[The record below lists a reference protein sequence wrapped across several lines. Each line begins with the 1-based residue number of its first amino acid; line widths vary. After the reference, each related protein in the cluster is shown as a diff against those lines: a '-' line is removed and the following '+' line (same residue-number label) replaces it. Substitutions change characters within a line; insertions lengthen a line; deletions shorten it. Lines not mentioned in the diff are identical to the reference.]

1 MNCKGPAQSSI
12 SYSAIRQSWSR
23 SEANTMLIN
32 HRTPAVAGVGA
43 MSAFLVAILLMPAA
57 LREGMRETAFD
68 LILAADQRW
77 RKTQPQHR
85 DAHVVVIDIDRRS
98 IEALGAWPWPRE
110 TIARLIESVAVANP
124 AAIAIDV
131 LFAEP
136 DGRSPAALA
145 RQLGV
150 LIDRPELTRLAE
162 ALPDGDKRLAK
173 AARDFPLAL
182 GFVLSPDQS
191 EAPSGVPILMRGSPT
206 FGPLWSVA
214 GAVGPHTMLMDAAN
228 GLGTLSLP
236 GDADGTVRRVPLLV
250 LVGDTLRPGIAA
262 EAVRLA
268 RQASTYLIQSN
279 PLRLTIG
286 DISIPLTDDAL
297 LRLAPLGAATST
309 YSAADVLAGDIDAQ
323 ELTGSIILVGSSAP
337 ELGGLRTTAMDPL
350 TPSVQIHSH
359 AVRQMLDG
367 RVPRSLA
374 PKFAAEL
381 GAVLALGAIA
391 VAAVAGSSPLVGAL
405 IILSAI
411 MLTWIMALGFLLISD
426 RLFDPLTPS
435 LGAAI
440 TFVVASVASFA
451 HTQWR
456 EALVRRRFEQ
466 HLAPAVVSR
475 IVQDPRAV
483 KLSGERREVT
493 ALFTDVEGF
502 TTITQDSDPERLVAV
517 LDSYFEGLA
526 AIVIAHGGMVDKIVG
541 DGVHALFNAPLDLE
555 GHPRRAVD
563 CAVAIRSWS
572 KEYQR
577 LPETS
582 ALRFGRTRVGVET
595 GSVVVGDVGVRAKL
609 DYTAHGDAMNVTSRL
624 EAANKE
630 LGSTICVGPIAAAR
644 CDPTL
649 LRPLG
654 VIAAR
659 GRKGSLAVYEPWP
672 EDAPMAWRENYL
684 EAFRLIASD
693 RGCAIKMFE
702 ILAAERDDDPVPAR
716 MAERLRAN

>member
-1 MNCKGPAQSSI
+1 MFRPVIA
-12 SYSAIRQSWSR
+12 
-23 SEANTMLIN
+23 
-32 HRTPAVAGVGA
+32 HRIPIVAGVGA
-43 MSAFLVAILLMPAA
+43 MIVFLVGILSMPAA
-57 LREGMRETAFD
+57 VREGVRETALD
-68 LILAADQRW
+68 LILAVDQQL
-77 RKTQPQHR
+77 RKAEPRHP

-98 IEALGAWPWPRE
+98 IEVLGAWPWPRE
-110 TIARLIESVAVANP
+110 TIARLVETVAVAKP

-145 RQLGV
+145 RQLGL

-162 ALPDGDKRLAK
+162 TLPDGDKRLAK
-173 AARDFPLAL
+173 AVRDFPLAL

-191 EAPSGVPILMRGSPT
+191 EAPPSVPILMRGSPT

-214 GAVGPHTMLMDAAN
+214 GVVGPHTILMDAAN
-228 GLGTLSLP
+228 GLGALSLP
-236 GDADGTVRRVPLLV
+236 GDADGTVRRVRLLV

-268 RQASTYLIQSN
+268 RQASAYLVQSN
-279 PLRLTIG
+279 PLRLTVG
-286 DISIPLTDDAL
+286 DVSIPLTDDAL
-297 LRLAPLGAATST
+297 LRLAPLGTAAFT
-309 YSAADVLAGDIDAQ
+309 YSAAEVLAGNVDAQ
-323 ELTGSIILVGSSAP
+323 ELTGGIILVGSSAP

-350 TPSVQIHSH
+350 TPSVQIHSQ

-367 RVPRSLA
+367 RVPRSLTGR
-374 PKFAAEL
+374 FAAEL
-381 GAVLALGAIA
+381 GAMGALGAVAIVA
-391 VAAVAGSSPLVGAL
+391 VAACSPLVGTL

-411 MLTWIMALGFLLISD
+411 VLTWITALGLSLSTD

-451 HTQWR
+451 HAQWR

-475 IVQDPRAV
+475 IVQDPSAV

-526 AIVIAHGGMVDKIVG
+526 AHHCAWGNGGQ
-541 DGVHALFNAPLDLE
+541 N
-555 GHPRRAVD
+555 RRRWRS
-563 CAVAIRSWS
+563 CAVQCAAGPPRSS
-572 KEYQR
+572 APSGR
-577 LPETS
+577 LRGGDPLLVQGPEAS
-582 ALRFGRTRVGVET
+582 ALGFGRTRVGVET
-595 GSVVVGDVGVRAKL
+595 GLVVVGDVGVRAKL

-630 LGSTICVGPIAAAR
+630 LGSTICVGPTAAAR
-644 CDPTL
+644 CDPML

-659 GRKGSLAVYEPWP
+659 GRKGLLAVYEPWP
-672 EDAPMAWRENYL
+672 EDAPTAWRENYL

-693 RGCAIKMFE
+693 REWAIKMFE
-702 ILAAERDDDPVPAR
+702 ILAAERDDDSVPAR
-716 MAERLRAN
+716 MAERLRAKE

>member
-1 MNCKGPAQSSI
+1 MFRPVIA
-12 SYSAIRQSWSR
+12 
-23 SEANTMLIN
+23 
-32 HRTPAVAGVGA
+32 HRIPIVAGVGA
-43 MSAFLVAILLMPAA
+43 MIVFLVGILSMPAA
-57 LREGMRETAFD
+57 VREGVRETALD
-68 LILAADQRW
+68 LILAVDQQL
-77 RKTQPQHR
+77 RKAEPRHP

-98 IEALGAWPWPRE
+98 IEMLGAWPWPRE
-110 TIARLIESVAVANP
+110 TIARLVETVAVAKP

-145 RQLGV
+145 RQLGL

-162 ALPDGDKRLAK
+162 TLPDGDKRLAK
-173 AARDFPLAL
+173 AVRDFPLAL

-191 EAPSGVPILMRGSPT
+191 EAPPSVPILMRGSPT

-214 GAVGPHTMLMDAAN
+214 GVVGPHTILMDAAN
-228 GLGTLSLP
+228 GLGALSLP

-268 RQASTYLIQSN
+268 RQASAYLVQSN
-279 PLRLTIG
+279 PLRLTVG
-286 DISIPLTDDAL
+286 DVSIPLTDDAL
-297 LRLAPLGAATST
+297 LRLAPLGTAAST
-309 YSAADVLAGDIDAQ
+309 YSAAEVLAGNVDAQ
-323 ELTGSIILVGSSAP
+323 ELTGGIILVGSSAP

-350 TPSVQIHSH
+350 TPSVQIHSQ

-367 RVPRSLA
+367 RVPRSLTGR
-374 PKFAAEL
+374 FAAEL
-381 GAVLALGAIA
+381 GAMGALGAVAIAA
-391 VAAVAGSSPLVGAL
+391 VAACSPLVGTL

-411 MLTWIMALGFLLISD
+411 MLTWITALGLSLSTD

-451 HTQWR
+451 HAQWR

-475 IVQDPRAV
+475 IVQDPSAV

-526 AIVIAHGGMVDKIVG
+526 AIIIAHGGMVEKIVG

-572 KEYQR
+572 KEYR
-577 LPETS
+577 RGPEAS
-582 ALRFGRTRVGVET
+582 ALGFGRTRVGVET
-595 GSVVVGDVGVRAKL
+595 GLVVVGDVGVRAKL

-630 LGSTICVGPIAAAR
+630 LGSTICVGPTAAAR
-644 CDPTL
+644 CDPML

-659 GRKGSLAVYEPWP
+659 GRKGLLAVYEPWP
-672 EDAPMAWRENYL
+672 EDAPTAWRENYL

-693 RGCAIKMFE
+693 REWAIKMFE
-702 ILAAERDDDPVPAR
+702 ILAAERDDDSVPAR
-716 MAERLRAN
+716 MAERLRAKE